1 MINNKGNIMNNEED
15 EERMERR
22 EGIRLEQHIGT
33 ILQIMVV
40 ALLAW
45 SLTTTQNLTGDMAVL
60 KVKVESLTAAL
71 NQGTNDRYRGTDAA
85 KDFAAVRSEMSFLER
100 RIATLEN
107 KVKP

>member
-1 MINNKGNIMNNEED
+1 
-15 EERMERR
+15 
-22 EGIRLEQHIGT
+22 
-33 ILQIMVV
+33 MVV

-45 SLTTTQNLTGDMAVL
+45 SLTTTQTLTGDMAVL

-71 NQGTNDRYRGTDAA
+71 NQGTNDRYRGADAA
-85 KDFAAVRSEMSFLER
+85 KDFAAVRSEMAYLER

>member
-1 MINNKGNIMNNEED
+1 MDNEE
-15 EERMERR
+15 EEKMERKAGLR
-22 EGIRLEQHIGT
+22 IEQHIGT

-45 SLTTTQNLTGDMAVL
+45 SLSTTQSLTGDMAVL
-60 KVKVESLTAAL
+60 KVKVESLTATL
-71 NQGTNDRYRGTDAA
+71 NQGTNDRYRGADAAKDFAAVA
-85 KDFAAVRSEMSFLER
+85 KDFAAVRSEMSYLER